1 MLQDVNMEGSMFQR
15 QEAGPCD
22 MVFVPGLG
30 NTAAGISNVSLRT
43 PKYVPAHITFHGK
56 LSQGSTLTVYQP
68 NYEAV
73 RLKMN
78 WSYHI
83 SFCFTNLKIIDPLRV
98 ITTGACSSGGS
109 VVKNTPANT
118 GDTGSIPGLERF
130 PGEENGNPLPC
141 ACLENLMDRRVWWAT
156 VLGSQKSWIW
166 LSD

>member
-15 QEAGPCD
+15 QKAGPCD

-78 WSYHI
+78 
-83 SFCFTNLKIIDPLRV
+83 
-98 ITTGACSSGGS
+98 
-109 VVKNTPANT
+109 
-118 GDTGSIPGLERF
+118 
-130 PGEENGNPLPC
+130 
-141 ACLENLMDRRVWWAT
+141 
-156 VLGSQKSWIW
+156 
-166 LSD
+166 